1 MGRRSKQAF
10 LQRRHT
16 NGQKAHKMLNTA
28 NYKRNADQN
37 YSEVPIPITSHQSE
51 WPSSKSLQ
59 IIGAFW
65 WSSG

>member
-37 YSEVPIPITSHQSE
+37 YSEVLPHMDQN
-51 WPSSKSLQ
+51 
-59 IIGAFW
+59 GHH
-65 WSSG
+65 